1 MISSA
6 FRTSILAIGLLVLA
20 ACNQQEVFTGLTES
34 EANEITATLLSNG
47 VEATKTSVQ
56 DKGVSISVGRD
67 NFLSAIKIL
76 RDNGLPRPTKE
87 DLGTIFKKSG
97 ITSTPFE
104 ERVRFTYG
112 LSQEIEK
119 TLNTIDGVVIAR
131 VHLVIPDT
139 PEFGKEIRPSSA
151 SVFIKYKSGT
161 DIEFLT
167 PQIRRLVAN
176 AIDGLNYAAV
186 NVATV
191 EAQPAVSVFKAVEG
205 ETYGRTG
212 SDAQGIKGI
221 FSDWR
226 NIALMTI
233 GLFVVGGGAT
243 FGVVQFRK
251 RRTATSLSEAQPDEN
266 G

>member
-1 MISSA
+1 MISPVLRS
-6 FRTSILAIGLLVLA
+6 SIIALSLLLLT
-20 ACNQQEVFTGLTES
+20 ACNQQEVFTGLSEA

-47 VEATKTSVQ
+47 VEATKTTVQ

-76 RDNGLPRPTKE
+76 RDNGLPRPVKE

-131 VHLVIPDT
+131 VHLVIPDA

-191 EAQPAVSVFKAVEG
+191 EAQPAVSVYKAVEG
-205 ETYGRTG
+205 ENYGRS
-212 SDAQGIKGI
+212 SDPQGLRGL

-226 NIALMTI
+226 NITLLVFGMVI
-233 GLFVVGGGAT
+233 VGGGGG
-243 FGVVQFRK
+243 FGLVQYRKTRAPKPLVV
-251 RRTATSLSEAQPDEN
+251 AQPDETN
-266 G
+266 

>member
-1 MISSA
+1 MIPTVL
-6 FRTSILAIGLLVLA
+6 RTSVLALCLFVLA

-34 EANEITATLLSNG
+34 EANEIAATLLSNG
-47 VEATKTSVQ
+47 VEATKTTVT

-67 NFLSAIKIL
+67 NFLAAIKIL
-76 RDNGLPRPTKE
+76 KDNGLPRPVKE

-131 VHLVIPDT
+131 VHLVIPES
-139 PEFGKEIRPSSA
+139 PEFGKEVRPSSA
-151 SVFIKYKSGT
+151 SVFIKYKAGT

-205 ETYGRTG
+205 ETYGRVG
-212 SDAQGIKGI
+212 GDAQGIHGI

-226 NIALMTI
+226 NIVLMFI
-233 GLFVVGGGAT
+233 GVLIVPGGGV
-243 FGVVQFRK
+243 FGFLQFRK
-251 RRTATSLSEAQPDEN
+251 MRATKPLEETQSDEN
-266 G
+266 N

>member
-1 MISSA
+1 MMSPRLRNS
-6 FRTSILAIGLLVLA
+6 FLALCLLTLT

-34 EANEITATLLSNG
+34 EANEIVATLLSNG
-47 VEATKTSVQ
+47 VEATKTTVAE
-56 DKGVSISVGRD
+56 KGVSISVGRD
-67 NFLSAIKIL
+67 NFLATIKIL
-76 RDNGLPRPTKE
+76 KDNGLPRPAKE

-119 TLNTIDGVVIAR
+119 TLNTIDGVVVAR
-131 VHLVIPDT
+131 VHLVIPES
-139 PEFGKEIRPSSA
+139 PEFGKEVRPSSA
-151 SVFIKYKSGT
+151 SVFIKYKAGT

-176 AIDGLNYAAV
+176 AIDGLNYSAV

-205 ETYGRTG
+205 ETYGRSST
-212 SDAQGIKGI
+212 DVQGLRGLLA
-221 FSDWR
+221 DWR
-226 NIALMTI
+226 NLALIAI
-233 GLFVVGGGAT
+233 GFLFIVGGGI
-243 FGVVQFRK
+243 FGIIKLRNRLASKPTEQI
-251 RRTATSLSEAQPDEN
+251 QPEEGN
-266 G
+266 